1 MNSTYLQLTIHYSP
15 SLPKALQP
23 QSFSFFAK
31 ILILIPLPRLTKKY
45 MQQLSSILSRFSE
58 PETLKMAKLGRE
70 LRAKGI
76 DVIDLS
82 LGEPDFDTPQHIK
95 DAAKKAIDDN
105 WSHYT
110 PVPGFLDLRE
120 AICTKF
126 KRDNN
131 LDYKPENI
139 VASTGAKQ
147 SLANVILAL
156 VDEGEE
162 VIIPTPYWVTYSEL
176 VKIAKGKVVQV
187 DTTMENEFKI
197 SPAQLE
203 AAITDKTKLFLFSS
217 PCNPS
222 GSVYS
227 KEELEALAVV
237 FRKHPQV
244 FIISD
249 EIYEYINFI
258 GKHESIAQFAD
269 LKERI
274 IIVNGLSKGFAM
286 TGWRLGYIAA
296 SVEVAK
302 ACEKLQ
308 GQFTSGTNSIAQKA
322 AVTALTTDLKPSFE
336 MVDEFTKRKKIT
348 MDLVKDIPG
357 IKCFEPQGA
366 FYIFPD
372 VSSYYGKSDGQTIV
386 SNSADFS
393 MYLLNNAHVSSVM
406 GDAFGDPK
414 CVRFSFANSAE
425 NIQRA
430 WARIKESLAKLK

>member
-1 MNSTYLQLTIHYSP
+1 MVT
-15 SLPKALQP
+15 
-23 QSFSFFAK
+23 AK
-31 ILILIPLPRLTKKY
+31 EAPTKKSVE
-45 MQQLSSILSRFSE
+45 LSSLLDRFNE

-70 LRAKGI
+70 LRSKGI

-95 DAAKKAIDDN
+95 EAAIKAIHDN

-120 AICTKF
+120 AVCTKL

-156 VDEGEE
+156 VDDDDE

-176 VKIAKGKVVQV
+176 VKIARGKVVQV
-187 DTTMENEFKI
+187 RTALDSGFKI
-197 SPAQLE
+197 TPEELE
-203 AAITDKTKLFLFSS
+203 AAITDRTKVFMFSS

-222 GSVYS
+222 GSFYS
-227 KEELEALAVV
+227 RKELEALAQV
-237 FRKHPQV
+237 FRRHPQV
-244 FIISD
+244 YIISD
-249 EIYEYINFI
+249 EIYEYINFV
-258 GKHESIAQFAD
+258 GQHESIAQFED
-269 LKERI
+269 LKDRI

-286 TGWRLGYIAA
+286 TGWRLGYIASNA
-296 SVEVAK
+296 NIAK

-308 GQFTSGTNSIAQKA
+308 GQFTSATCSITQKA
-322 AVTALTTDLKPSFE
+322 AVVALTTDLKPSME
-336 MVDEFTKRKKIT
+336 MTKEFARRRARVMELI
-348 MDLVKDIPG
+348 KDVPG
-357 IKCFEPQGA
+357 IRCAEPQGA

-372 VSSYYGKSDGQTIV
+372 VSSYYGKSDGQTTI

-393 MYLLNNAHVSSVM
+393 MYLLNTAHVSSVM
-406 GDAFGDPK
+406 GDAFGEPD
-414 CVRFSFANSAE
+414 CVRFSFANSMT
-425 NIQRA
+425 NIEKA
-430 WARIKESLAKLK
+430 WARIKEALAKLK

>member
-1 MNSTYLQLTIHYSP
+1 M
-15 SLPKALQP
+15 
-23 QSFSFFAK
+23 
-31 ILILIPLPRLTKKY
+31 
-45 MQQLSSILSRFSE
+45 QLSSILNRFSE

-82 LGEPDFDTPQHIK
+82 LGEPDFDTPEHIK
-95 DAAKKAIDDN
+95 NAAKKAIDDN

-110 PVPGFLDLRE
+110 PVSGYPDLRE

-139 VASTGAKQ
+139 VTSTGAKQ
-147 SLANVILAL
+147 SLANTILAL

-176 VKIAKGKVVQV
+176 VKIAKGKVVEV
-187 DTTMENEFKI
+187 HTTLESGFKI
-197 SPAQLE
+197 TAAQLE
-203 AAITDKTKLFLFSS
+203 AAMTPRTKAFLFSS

-222 GSVYS
+222 GAVYS
-227 KEELEALAVV
+227 KTELEALAVV
-237 FRKHPQV
+237 FRKHPDV

-249 EIYEYINFI
+249 EIYEYINFV
-258 GKHESIAQFAD
+258 GKHESIAQFSD

-274 IIVNGLSKGFAM
+274 VIVNGLSKGFAM

-308 GQFTSGTNSIAQKA
+308 GQFTSGTSSITQKA
-322 AVTALTTDLKPSFE
+322 GVIALTTDLKPSFD
-336 MVDEFTKRKKIT
+336 MVEEFTRRRRRT
-348 MDLVKDIPG
+348 LELVQEIPC
-357 IKCFEPQGA
+357 IKCFKPEGA

-372 VSSYYGKSDGQTIV
+372 VSAYFGKSDGTTIIKGA
-386 SNSADFS
+386 SDFS
-393 MYLLNNAHVSSVM
+393 MYLLNTAHVSSVM
-406 GDAFGDPK
+406 GDAFGEPK
-414 CVRFSFANSAE
+414 CVRFSFANSMQ
-425 NIQRA
+425 NIERA
-430 WARIKESLAKLK
+430 WARIKDALAKLA